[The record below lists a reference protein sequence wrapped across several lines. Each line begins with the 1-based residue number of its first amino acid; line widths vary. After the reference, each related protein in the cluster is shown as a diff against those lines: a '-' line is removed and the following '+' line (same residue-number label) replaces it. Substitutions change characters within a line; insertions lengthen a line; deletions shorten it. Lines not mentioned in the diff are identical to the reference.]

1 MKYLYAL
8 LILVPVAIT
17 LKVIGSSPTWVF
29 LASAGALI
37 PLAALLGKA
46 TEEFSGYTG
55 PRIGALLSA
64 TLGNA
69 AELIITIAAIREGL
83 LDLVKA
89 SISGAILGN
98 VLMVLG
104 ISLLL
109 GGVKNGR
116 QKFDPHVAGLSAT
129 MMTLAVVALAIPAL
143 FSIGPHRLING
154 SPEFLSLGVA
164 VVLLVLYGLYI
175 FYTVFQHKGS
185 VAAVPATPMGTEWSK
200 GFALGV
206 LGGTTLAVVVMSE
219 ILVGVVEP
227 VVAQWG
233 VTELFLG
240 FVLVPIVG
248 NIAENLVAVQFA
260 MANKMDLSLGIAIGS
275 TLQIALFVAPVLVFV
290 SLLVGNPM
298 SLIFN
303 SYELVGLGAAVA
315 IAALVSM
322 DGESNWLEGVQLIAV
337 YIIVALGFFFLP

>member
-8 LILVPVAIT
+8 LILVPVAVGLEI
-17 LKVIGSSPTWVF
+17 LGGNPTWVF

-46 TEEFSGYTG
+46 TEEFAGYTG

-69 AELIITIAAIREGL
+69 AELIITIVAIREGL

-89 SISGAILGN
+89 SISGSILGN
-98 VLMVLG
+98 VLFVLG
-104 ISLLL
+104 LSLLC
-109 GGVKNGR
+109 GGLKNGR
-116 QKFDPHVAGLSAT
+116 QKFDPHIAGLSAT
-129 MMTLAVVALAIPAL
+129 MMTLSVVALAVPAL
-143 FSIGPHRLING
+143 FSIGPHRLIDDA
-154 SPEFLSLGVA
+154 PEFLSIGVA
-164 VVLLVLYGLYI
+164 AVLLVLYGLYI
-175 FYTVFQHKGS
+175 FYTIFFHTGELVGVETH
-185 VAAVPATPMGTEWSK
+185 AVPKWSK

-206 LGGTTLAVVVMSE
+206 LAATTAAVVVMSE
-219 ILVGVVEP
+219 ILIGAVEP

-248 NIAENLVAVQFA
+248 NIAEHLIAVQFA
-260 MANKMDLSLGIAIGS
+260 MSNKMDLSIGIAIGS

-290 SLLVGNPM
+290 SLLLGNPM
-298 SLIFN
+298 NLVFN
-303 SYELVGLGAAVA
+303 PYELVGLGAAAA
-315 IAALVSM
+315 IATLVSI
-322 DGESNWLEGVQLIAV
+322 DGESNWLEGAQLIAV
-337 YIIVALGFFFLP
+337 YMIVALGFFFLS

>member
-1 MKYLYAL
+1 MKYLYVL
-8 LILVPVAIT
+8 LILVPVAIG
-17 LKVIGSSPTWVF
+17 LKLSGGSPTWVF
-29 LASAGALI
+29 LSSAGALI

-55 PRIGALLSA
+55 PRTGALLSA

-69 AELIITIAAIREGL
+69 AELIITIAAVREGL

-104 ISLLL
+104 LSLLL
-109 GGVKNGR
+109 GGLKHGR
-116 QKFDPHVAGLSAT
+116 QKFDPHIAGLSAT
-129 MMTLAVVALAIPAL
+129 MMALSVVALAIPAL
-143 FSIGPHRLING
+143 FSIGPHRLVDE
-154 SPEFLSLGVA
+154 SPEFVSLGVA

-175 FYTVFQHKGS
+175 VYTVFLHKGAV
-185 VAAVPATPMGTEWSK
+185 VASPAHVGPEWSK
-200 GFALGV
+200 GFAIGV
-206 LGGTTLAVVVMSE
+206 LAATTATVVVMSE
-219 ILVGVVEP
+219 ILIGAVEP

-290 SLLVGNPM
+290 SLLIGNPM

-303 SYELVGLGAAVA
+303 SYELVGLGAAVS
-315 IAALVSM
+315 IAALVSV
-322 DGESNWLEGVQLIAV
+322 DGESNWLEGAQLIAV
-337 YIIVALGFFFLP
+337 YMIVALGFFFLS